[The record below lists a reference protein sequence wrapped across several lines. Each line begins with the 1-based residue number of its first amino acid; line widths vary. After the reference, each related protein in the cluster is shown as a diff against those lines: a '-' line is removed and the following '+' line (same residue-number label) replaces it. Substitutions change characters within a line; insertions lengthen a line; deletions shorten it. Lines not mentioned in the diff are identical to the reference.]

1 MRIAIA
7 LAIAAFA
14 AAVLAACGGSSDQ
27 ACFENGATAYAVHA
41 PGDTSVV
48 FNWPTAYRP
57 VRVYAEATGE
67 LPVNVTN
74 GLQLWANAMHCNE
87 ISFRV
92 VTDSASA
99 DIIVRNPTF
108 LPPLPASGA
117 FLADSVGACK
127 GRTDVLVDTNTN
139 TLLRP
144 IRSYVVPNGIDP
156 VALASCYHFVTAH
169 ELGHAIGLFSHSLD
183 PADLMNSSPRRTELS
198 ANDRYTVQL
207 LYHLDPYTRPSAR

>member
-1 MRIAIA
+1 MRTA
-7 LAIAAFA
+7 LTIAIAAFA
-14 AAVLAACGGSSDQ
+14 AAVLAACGGSDQ
-27 ACFENGATAYAVHA
+27 ACFESGATAYPVHA

-48 FNWPTAYRP
+48 FNWPAAYRP

-87 ISFRV
+87 ISFAIV
-92 VTDSASA
+92 IDSASA
-99 DIIVRNPTF
+99 DIIVRNPVF
-108 LPPLPASGA
+108 LPPATASGT
-117 FLADSVGACK
+117 FFADSVGACK
-127 GRTDVLVDTNTN
+127 GRTDVLVDSSN

-144 IRSYVVPNGIDP
+144 IRAYVAPNSIDP

>member
-1 MRIAIA
+1 MRIAVG

-14 AAVLAACGGSSDQ
+14 AAVLAACGGSGDQ

-48 FNWPTAYRP
+48 FNWPRAYRP
-57 VRVYAEATGE
+57 VRVYVEATGE

-74 GLQLWANAMHCNE
+74 GLQLWANAMRCQE
-87 ISFRV
+87 ISFAI

-99 DIIVRNPTF
+99 DIIVRNPTS
-108 LPPLPASGA
+108 LPPLPAAGA

-127 GRTDVLVDTNTN
+127 GRTDVLVDSSN

-144 IRSYVVPNGIDP
+144 IRAYVAPNSIDP
-156 VALASCYHFVTAH
+156 TALASCYHFVTAH
-169 ELGHAIGLFSHSLD
+169 ELGHAIGLFSHSTNS
-183 PADLMNSSPRRTELS
+183 ADLMNSTPRRTELS
-198 ANDRYTVQL
+198 SDDRYTVQL